1 MAFACTE
8 TCGRDCRQ
16 THRLQQSPA
25 LDGDIAHG
33 LPPGFACRWR
43 LVNRAAFDHPTDY
56 LTYCRG
62 GIWMSSASCPSD
74 SRACMNLKSI
84 ASPVRYPTP
93 ETPPGNI
100 AALRSNSSRML

>member
-33 LPPGFACRWR
+33 LPPGVACRWR

-62 GIWMSSASCPSD
+62 GFWMCSSSCPSD
-74 SRACMNLKSI
+74 SGACMNLKSM
-84 ASPVRYPTP
+84 ASRLSDSTSQMRSS
-93 ETPPGNI
+93 NI
-100 AALRSNSSRML
+100 AAF